1 MDSPWKAWIRWVSA
15 VTLAIGFPSRGLS
28 SRGSRPCWQSTV
40 TRVFDVVEGAVHDL
54 QHTVA
59 LLKAGI
65 SAAARVT
72 PSSMS
77 TVSEATRTATWLGDV
92 GSKHAKHDLTLSYY
106 SD

>member
-1 MDSPWKAWIRWVSA
+1 M
-15 VTLAIGFPSRGLS
+15 T
-28 SRGSRPCWQSTV
+28 C
-40 TRVFDVVEGAVHDL
+40 VFDVVEGAVHDL

-77 TVSEATRTATWLGDV
+77 TVSEATRTASTWLGDV
-92 GSKHAKHDLTLSYY
+92 GSKHAKHDLTLSFYY